1 MVAPG
6 KPVEHP
12 ALTGARPAAPAQPM
26 PSAVGNLA
34 DLTDGQVLLPEFI
47 EMRDGQ
53 VWINREGLINP
64 EALVMFVHRVYMAGA
79 CLVDVDIEAL
89 CELMYPRTAAGGTPP
104 PRVTTPLVI
113 ASEIRPIPPE
123 RQALYK
129 SIKITDGGSVAEY
142 MFEPSYIERVVE
154 RPLYGPPDETGNS
167 PVIGTEK
174 GTVSEPTS
182 LDYDEFIAMMWQK
195 GLCVGLDLQAIRK
208 ALATPGVQRVVIAER
223 IEPVDGKDATLVEQ
237 TKALHRDDSPR
248 LLPNGKIDLRQFT
261 NRFPQISA
269 GEKLLK
275 KIPREFGQVG
285 FEFHGRPIEPPTPRD
300 YSLEDIAGP
309 GTTVERNEQGEF
321 VIALRD
327 GFLSIDTRS
336 GLISVSEKIV
346 NREGVSART
355 TGDLSLA
362 GDEFEEHGEVQE
374 KRAVEGKHM
383 TFFSDVFGTINSS
396 SGRVTLK
403 SNLAGGQIHDNGGE
417 VKIEGRASQAIIAAR
432 GGSVEINYAEGCTI
446 VADRVTIQ
454 RALSCTIVAEEVN
467 IVESIASAI
476 ATRGAIVER
485 TGDRRDVETL
495 ITMAIPDYSRLD
507 KRIADV
513 SESIIDIE
521 GRRAL
526 RQAAADTLANSD
538 ELKNYLNIQT
548 RVRSGGMKLT
558 PQQDDQLTQL
568 ARRLAKPLQQ
578 LRVLHTEVQKLNAE
592 IIAEQETLTELKN
605 ERTHAAA
612 GVHCEIAAIVGFTTV
627 RTMAVS
633 PGAAIYS
640 AESLN
645 DLKFLLRETKGANAI
660 LFRGEHGQFS
670 WKLGD

>member
-1 MVAPG
+1 MAASG

-12 ALTGARPAAPAQPM
+12 ALTGARPVPPAKSSL
-26 PSAVGNLA
+26 SAVGNLA
-34 DLTDGQVLLPEFI
+34 DLAEGQVLLPEFV

-64 EALVMFVHRVYMAGA
+64 ETLVMFVHRVYMAGS

-113 ASEIRPIPPE
+113 ASAIRPIPPE

-142 MFEPSYIERVVE
+142 MFEPSFIEQIIE
-154 RPLYGPPDETGNS
+154 KPLYGPPDENGNT
-167 PVIGTEK
+167 PVTGTEK
-174 GTVSEPTS
+174 VTINEPTT
-182 LDYDEFIAMMWQK
+182 LDFDEFIAMMWQK
-195 GLCVGLDLQAIRK
+195 GLCVGLDLPAIRK
-208 ALATPGVQRVVIAER
+208 ALATPGVQRVVIANR
-223 IEPVDGKDATLVEQ
+223 IEPVDGKDATLIEQ

-300 YSLEDIAGP
+300 YTLEDIAGP
-309 GTTVERNEQGEF
+309 GTAVERNDQGEF
-321 VIALRD
+321 VIAVRD

-383 TFFSDVFGTINSS
+383 TFFSAVFGTINSS
-396 SGRVTLK
+396 AGRVTLK

-446 VADRVTIQ
+446 VADKVTIQ

-467 IVESIASAI
+467 IVESIACAI
-476 ATRGAIVER
+476 ATRNAVIER
-485 TGDRRDVETL
+485 AGDKRDVETL

-507 KRIADV
+507 KRIIDI
-513 SESIIDIE
+513 SEGITDIE

-526 RQAAADTLANSD
+526 RQAAADTLASSD

-558 PQQDDQLTQL
+558 PQQETQL
-568 ARRLAKPLQQ
+568 MQLAQRLAKPLQQ
-578 LRVLHTEVQKLNAE
+578 LRVLHAEVQKMNAE
-592 IIAEQETLTELKN
+592 IAAEQETLAELQQ
-605 ERTHAAA
+605 ERANAAN
-612 GVHCEIAAIVGFTTV
+612 GVQCEINNIVGLTAV
-627 RTMAVS
+627 RTMAVT
-633 PGAAIYS
+633 PGTAIHS
-640 AESLN
+640 AESLS
-645 DLKFLLRETKGANAI
+645 DLKFLLRETKNANAT
-660 LFRGEHGQFS
+660 LFREERGQFS
-670 WKLGD
+670 WKFGE